1 MPDKEP
7 VYRMPD
13 LLNLMVDSGAADLHV
28 RTGIPPAYRD
38 GGTLKRVEGPDCEP
52 DDVEYLVKAIA
63 SDDQIQMLRTQGGA
77 DFGFAFGT
85 KARFRV
91 SAFKERGNMALVLR
105 QIPNDLLTIEQIG
118 LDQGLVDKLLDT
130 PRGMILVTGPTG
142 SGKSTTLAS
151 MINIINETQDHCHL
165 ITIEDPIEF
174 YHPHKEAITT
184 QREVHVDVPS
194 FAEALRRALRQ
205 DPEVILVGEL
215 RDLETIE
222 MAVSA
227 AETGHLVFGTLHT
240 TGAAKT
246 VDRIVNAFPMQQQE
260 TIRIQ
265 LSTVLQCVISQ
276 ILCRRIPKG
285 RVAIHDIM
293 VWTPSIAALIRDNK
307 TFRIPSDQQTGQK
320 YGMVTL
326 DDGLF
331 KCFNEG
337 IISRDECLSKSADYN
352 NMLTKLKEWD
362 EEQAAM
368 QAEMAASGA
377 VPGAVPPPGMD
388 PMAPPPPPPPAG

>member
-1 MPDKEP
+1 MPEKEP
-7 VYRMPD
+7 MYRMPD
-13 LLNLMVDSGAADLHV
+13 LLNLLVDTGSSDLHV
-28 RTGIPPAYRD
+28 RVGIPPAYRD
-38 GGTLKRVEGPDCEP
+38 SGTLKRVEGPPCEP
-52 DDVEYLVKAIA
+52 EDVEYLVKAIA
-63 SDDQIQMLRTQGGA
+63 NDDEVQNIRTIGGA

-105 QIPNDLLTIEQIG
+105 QIPNDLLPLDVIG
-118 LDQGLVDKLLDT
+118 LDETLVMRLLNT

-151 MINIINETQDHCHL
+151 MIDIINKEQDHAHI

-174 YHPHKEAITT
+174 YHPHKAAITT
-184 QREVHVDVPS
+184 QREVHKDVPS

-265 LSTVLQCVISQ
+265 LSTVLQAVISQ
-276 ILCRRIPKG
+276 ILVARIPKG
-285 RVAIHDIM
+285 RCAIHDIM
-293 VWTPSIAALIRDNK
+293 INTPSIAALIRDNK

-331 KCFNEG
+331 NRYVEG
-337 IISRDECLSKSADYN
+337 VVSRDDCQEKAQDYN
-352 NMLTKLKEWD
+352 GMLLRLKDYD
-362 EEQAAM
+362 EQQAAEA
-368 QAEMAASGA
+368 AEMGVDANGPAG
-377 VPGAVPPPGMD
+377 GT
-388 PMAPPPPPPPAG
+388 PPPPPAG

>member
-1 MPDKEP
+1 MPEREP
-7 VYRMPD
+7 IYRMPD
-13 LLNLMVDSGAADLHV
+13 LLTLLVDTGSSDLHV
-28 RTGIPPAYRD
+28 RVGIPPCYRD
-38 GGTLKRVEGPDCEP
+38 SGVLKRVEGPDCEP
-52 DDVEYLVKAIA
+52 EDVEYLVKSIA
-63 SDDQIQMLRTQGGA
+63 SDDQIQQLRTQGGT

-105 QIPNDLLTIEQIG
+105 QIPSDLLTIEQIG
-118 LDQGLVDKLLDT
+118 LDQGLVDKLLAT

-151 MINIINETQDHCHL
+151 MLNIINETDDECHM

-174 YHPHKEAITT
+174 YHPHKKAVTT

-246 VDRIVNAFPMQQQE
+246 VDRIVNAFPMAQQE

-276 ILCRRIPKG
+276 ILCKRIPKG

-293 VWTPSIAALIRDNK
+293 MMTPSISALIRDNK
-307 TFRIPSDQQTGQK
+307 TFRIPSDQQTGQR

-331 KCFNEG
+331 NFYGKG
-337 IISRDECLSKSADYN
+337 VVSREDCVNKAQDYTG
-352 NMLTKLKEWD
+352 MLMRLKEWD
-362 EEQAAM
+362 EQQAAL
-368 QAEMAASGA
+368 QAEQLAATG
-377 VPGAVPPPGMD
+377 VPGAQ
-388 PMAPPPPPPPAG
+388 PPPAG